1 MKLSEQVL
9 CAIDDAEAGKFNAA
23 LLHACIAIDTT
34 SKRLYPSEKGVG
46 VRYANCLR
54 RYCWILEPMIGAGL
68 NLVAARF
75 SNIKLR
81 KTASP
86 DFAEIIYE
94 VFRCY
99 HAHGDEVPPSFSV
112 TISKGAFLSH
122 WTLTE
127 GELHMPDRVVWA
139 LLAVAVFAEVNR
151 REKSTGNY
159 YLSLGTEQFR
169 IFDWWGREDDF
180 RPVAERYNKKE
191 LNWMVCNGKKIRAP

>member
-9 CAIDDAEAGKFNAA
+9 CAIDDAEEAGKFNAA
-23 LLHACIAIDTT
+23 LLHACISIDTT
-34 SKRLYPSEKGVG
+34 SKRLYPSEKRVG
-46 VRYANCLR
+46 VRYVNCLR
-54 RYCWILEPMIGAGL
+54 RYCWLLEPMIDAGL
-68 NLVAARF
+68 NLVDTRF

-94 VFRCY
+94 VFRCC
-99 HAHGDEVPPSFSV
+99 HAHGDEVAPTFSV
-112 TISKGAFLSH
+112 TISKGPFLSH

-139 LLAVAVFAEVNR
+139 SLAVAVFAEVNR
-151 REKSTGNY
+151 GEKSTGN

-169 IFDWWGREDDF
+169 ICDWWGREDDF
-180 RPVAERYNKKE
+180 RPVAERYNKTRVK
-191 LNWMVCNGKKIRAP
+191 LDGL